1 MSPFRL
7 FLVCAALTYLKACT
21 NCTDTIDDAKVKTA
35 WQQYD
40 EASRANNLD
49 QTLAIIDNLESLK
62 GIITPR
68 ANYLRAIAYDRAWLM
83 QLAEHYFKSAYEGFN
98 TKTQLLGL
106 KHTLQYYDAL
116 TGRLAAIKSPD
127 ERHQRFSIAY
137 F

>member
-7 FLVCAALTYLKACT
+7 FLVCAALTYLTACT

-68 ANYLRAIAYDRAWLM
+68 ANYLRAIAYDRLGSCNW
-83 QLAEHYFKSAYEGFN
+83 QSITSRVP
-98 TKTQLLGL
+98 TK
-106 KHTLQYYDAL
+106 AL
-116 TGRLAAIKSPD
+116 ISRPNS
-127 ERHQRFSIAY
+127 
-137 F
+137 